1 MQTIKRILKKYENF
15 PLQVKLAFWLTFSNL
30 VQKGISVL
38 TVPVF
43 TRLMSTVEYG
53 KYSTYLS
60 WLSIATIVCTLR
72 LTGGVYNKGLSK
84 YKDDQNGFCLAIQYT
99 TSIITVLFYLIYL
112 VFHNAVNRLTDMSTV
127 ITSLLFLEVFFS
139 TSMGFWSVRQQ
150 YSYKYK
156 NVLAGTLTYAVLNP
170 ILGVIFV
177 TLAKPEL
184 RGTARILSTV
194 LAQVFVGVFFYVIN
208 ILNGH
213 AQFKKEYG
221 IFAIKFNLPLIPH
234 YFSEYILNQSDRV
247 MIQKLCTYSEVALYS
262 VAYNA
267 GMLLTILTGSINQAI
282 TPWLYQSL
290 DEKEFD
296 KIGRMLFSLAIVILL
311 PILIFIALAPEMI
324 LVLAGSKY
332 ANAVYVI
339 PPVTGSI
346 VFLFFYTSFANVE
359 FYYDYNRFTMYIS
372 MIGAAANIVLNY
384 IFIQRFGFV
393 AAGYTTFVCYMIY
406 FLGHYLFVER
416 IIFSK
421 FHRHLIGVPKV
432 VGLTGA
438 LIAFMLVMSFSY
450 QNMLLRYSILL
461 GMLVIV
467 FLKRNTIMQTMTILM
482 KKDKGKK

>member
-1 MQTIKRILKKYENF
+1 MQVVKKLLKKYEGF

-43 TRLMSTVEYG
+43 ARLMSTGEYG

-60 WLSIATIVCTLR
+60 WLSIATIICTLR

-99 TSIITVLFYLIYL
+99 TSIVTVVFFLIYL
-112 VFHNAVNRLTDMSTV
+112 VFHKAVNQFTDMSIV

-170 ILGVIFV
+170 ILGIIFV
-177 TLAKPEL
+177 VIARQEF

-194 LAQVFVGVFFYVIN
+194 LAQVLVGAFFYVIN
-208 ILNGH
+208 IINGR
-213 AQFKKEYG
+213 AQFKREYSL
-221 IFAIKFNLPLIPH
+221 FAIKFNLPLIPH

-247 MIQKLCTYSEVALYS
+247 MIQKFCSYTEVALYS
-262 VAYNA
+262 VSYNA

-290 DEKEFD
+290 DNKDFE
-296 KIGRMLFSLAIVILL
+296 KIGKVLYSMALIILF
-311 PILIFIALAPEMI
+311 PILVFIALAPEMI
-324 LVLAGSKY
+324 LVLAGNKY
-332 ANAVYVI
+332 ADAVYVI

-346 VFLFFYTSFANVE
+346 VFLFFYTSFANIE

-372 MIGAAANIVLNY
+372 MIGAVMNIVLNY
-384 IFIQRFGFV
+384 IFIRVFGFV
-393 AAGYTTFVCYMIY
+393 AAGYTTFACYLIY
-406 FLGHYLFVER
+406 FMGHYLFVEH

-421 FHRHLIGVPKV
+421 FGRHLIGISKI

-438 LIAFMLVMSFSY
+438 LIIFMIVMSFSY
-450 QNMLLRYSILL
+450 QNVFIRYAILL
-461 GMLVIV
+461 LILTVVFIKRKIIKETVSMLAK
-467 FLKRNTIMQTMTILM
+467 KR
-482 KKDKGKK
+482 